1 MIESMNFKKF
11 LSVKKLKRCL
21 DKSIFGKLETIM
33 ASNWFNPLATFYLN
47 VRSLPFLQALKM
59 PIFVYGR
66 PRFYNL
72 SGKIVLEGGVST
84 GMIKFNQTSPGRPS
98 VMGVQSEIVNQG
110 TIIFHG
116 PGMIG
121 TGNKIRV
128 TESATLE
135 IGRDFGIADMINIGC
150 YSRIIIGNHAR
161 ITHRCQIFDA
171 NYHYVANLNNRT
183 IPKWTRPIV
192 IGERCWICN
201 SSTVMAGTVLP
212 DYTIVAS
219 NSLVNRDFSA
229 VPQKSIIGGIP
240 AKYLSTGYLR
250 VFNPQTICM
259 ITEYYDNNGEGMYV
273 YPEDVEPDTFFF

>member
-1 MIESMNFKKF
+1 MDFKKTGL
-11 LSVKKLKRCL
+11 LSVKKLKKWL
-21 DKSIFGKLETIM
+21 GKYIFDKPETIM
-33 ASNWFNPLATFYLN
+33 ASNWLNPLATLYFNL
-47 VRSLPFLQALKM
+47 RSLPLSRAWKM

-72 SGKIVLEGGVST
+72 GGRIVIEGGIKT
-84 GMIKFNQTSPGRPS
+84 GMIAFNQTRPGSPS

-116 PGMIG
+116 PGTIG

-128 TESATLE
+128 TESAILE
-135 IGRDFGIADMINIGC
+135 IGGDFIIADMINVGC
-150 YSRIIIGNHAR
+150 YSHIVMGNHVR
-161 ITHRCQIFDA
+161 IAHRCQILDA

-201 SSTVMAGTVLP
+201 STTVTAGTVLP

-229 VPQKSIIGGIP
+229 VPQESIIGGIP
-240 AKYLSTGYLR
+240 AKHLSTGYLR
-250 VFNPQTICM
+250 VFNPQSINV
-259 ITEYYDNNGEGMYV
+259 ITEYYDNNGEGLYV

>member
-1 MIESMNFKKF
+1 MDFKKTVL
-11 LSVKKLKRCL
+11 LSVKKLKRWL
-21 DKSIFGKLETIM
+21 GKYIFGKPETIM
-33 ASNWFNPLATFYLN
+33 ASNWLNPLATLYFNL
-47 VRSLPFLQALKM
+47 RSLPLSRAWKM

-72 SGKIVLEGGVST
+72 DGIIVIEGGIKT
-84 GMIKFNQTSPGRPS
+84 GMITFNQTRPGSPS
-98 VMGVQSEIVNQG
+98 VMSVQSEIVNQG

-116 PGMIG
+116 AGTIG

-135 IGRDFGIADMINIGC
+135 IGGDFVIADMINVGC
-150 YSRIIIGNHAR
+150 YSHIVIGSHAR
-161 ITHRCQIFDA
+161 IAHRCQILDA

-183 IPKWTRPIV
+183 IPQWTRPIV

-201 SSTVMAGTVLP
+201 STTVTAGTVLP

-240 AKYLSTGYLR
+240 AKHLSTGYLR
-250 VFNPQTICM
+250 VFNPQSINV
-259 ITEYYDNNGEGMYV
+259 ITEYYDNNGEGLYV